1 MNPDVKVTLDIAQ
14 LVILGGLV
22 WGLAKMSASVD
33 SLRAVTTDLTRG
45 LEKIGM
51 TLFDMVSRVRVLED
65 RDRRAET

>member
-1 MNPDVKVTLDIAQ
+1 MTGDLKITLDIAQ

>member
-1 MNPDVKVTLDIAQ
+1 MSGEVKITLDIAQ

-22 WGLAKMSASVD
+22 WGLAKMSAAVD

>member
-1 MNPDVKVTLDIAQ
+1 VNPDVKVTLDIAQ

>member
-33 SLRAVTTDLTRG
+33 SLRSVTSDLTRG
-45 LEKIGM
+45 LEKIGI